1 MMSCQTGQTFHFSP
15 LSSIINQHNNHD
27 YYMSEI
33 LTRRNTVLEALR
45 ANRRQIYRLW
55 VQKGSQPKLV
65 RPIEQ
70 LARQHN
76 IPINT
81 ADKQKLSELA
91 QAGDHQGVLLEVGS
105 YPYASVDDIFYAAKS
120 RNEQPFILLFDLIQ
134 GTQNVG
140 MLLRTAEI
148 CGVHGIIM
156 QERRAPD
163 ITPLIVQ
170 HSVGAAEHL
179 PIAQVTNL
187 VQTIK
192 ELQAREVWVAG
203 TDFGDDALKPSE
215 IDLDRP
221 LAIVVGHEGD
231 GLRRLVRESCDFIIE
246 LPMRGQ
252 VESLNAAV
260 AGSVML
266 YMAWQARGFAGAK

>member
-1 MMSCQTGQTFHFSP
+1 
-15 LSSIINQHNNHD
+15 
-27 YYMSEI
+27 MSEI

-45 ANRRQIYRLW
+45 AQRRPIYRLW
-55 VQKGSQPKLV
+55 IQKGSQPKLV

-70 LARQHN
+70 LARQQN
-76 IPINT
+76 IPIST
-81 ADKQKLSELA
+81 ADKQKLSNLA
-91 QAGDHQGVLLEVGS
+91 QAGDHQGVLLEVGA
-105 YPYASVDDIFYAAKS
+105 YRYATLEEIFETAKA
-120 RNEQPFILLFDLIQ
+120 RNEPPFIMLFDLIQ

-148 CGVHGIIM
+148 CGVHGVIM

-179 PIAQVTNL
+179 PIVQVTNL
-187 VQTIK
+187 VQAIK
-192 ELQAREVWVAG
+192 ELKEREVWVAG
-203 TDFGDDALKPSE
+203 TDFGDDALQPSQ
-215 IDLDRP
+215 IDLNRP

-246 LPMRGQ
+246 LPMRGR

-260 AGSVML
+260 AGSIML
-266 YMAWQARGFAGAK
+266 YMAWQARGFVGAK